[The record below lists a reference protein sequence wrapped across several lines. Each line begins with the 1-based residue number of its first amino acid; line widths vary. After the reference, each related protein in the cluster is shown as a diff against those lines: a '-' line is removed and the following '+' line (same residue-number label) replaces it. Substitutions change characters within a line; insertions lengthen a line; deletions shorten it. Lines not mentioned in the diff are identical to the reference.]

1 MPDFVVITGLNGVGK
16 SHLLSGVAGEVIRVM
31 ENKKVLGP
39 VKFFK
44 AQSLTP
50 SHIDRLVVERLD
62 HENIIFHLFEEYLLQ
77 NSRDSTIE
85 LGDIIQDPEKKKI
98 IEQVAQNTGKDL
110 TELKQEDFQKQ
121 LFQSQSSK
129 WKDPFYLNFLKLF
142 KGYQE
147 KIFNNDVRQFRN
159 HKYGN
164 VSYLK
169 KEEFRSIHGAPPW
182 EVVNRI
188 LVISKLGYY
197 FKALK
202 DPAPGEELQLKLVRR
217 QDKAEIDLNDLS
229 SGEKVLISL
238 VLALYNNDFEP
249 DIPGVL
255 LLEEPDAPL
264 HPAMIKQFLDVIQKL
279 FIQEKGIK
287 VLMTSHSPA
296 TVALAPDSSLFVMNR
311 VGKRVEKTSKDK
323 AIRVL
328 TAGIPS
334 FSMNYDN
341 RRQVFVESKHDVTF
355 YERVYQK
362 LSVHLDNE
370 ISLHFISSGV
380 GGQGD
385 CNQVREIVNKL
396 SSFGNTSIYG
406 IIDWDGKNNGNNFVK
421 VLGKNHRYSIE
432 NYIFDPIL
440 LAAFLLREKFI
451 RRESIGL
458 RPNENYTDFKNFEDG
473 HIQQIADYIEGRIR
487 PEYEHSR
494 REMDFNRVAQQK
506 VVYVGGNT
514 IRISNLLLV
523 NQGHVLEER
532 IKDAFPQ
539 LKRYQVEGQLKKEI
553 ILKVID
559 DIPEFISIDL
569 LKILTDI
576 QKGQIY
582 PGQ

>member
-1 MPDFVVITGLNGVGK
+1 
-16 SHLLSGVAGEVIRVM
+16 
-31 ENKKVLGP
+31 
-39 VKFFK
+39 
-44 AQSLTP
+44 
-50 SHIDRLVVERLD
+50 
-62 HENIIFHLFEEYLLQ
+62 
-77 NSRDSTIE
+77 
-85 LGDIIQDPEKKKI
+85 
-98 IEQVAQNTGKDL
+98 
-110 TELKQEDFQKQ
+110 
-121 LFQSQSSK
+121 
-129 WKDPFYLNFLKLF
+129 
-142 KGYQE
+142 
-147 KIFNNDVRQFRN
+147 
-159 HKYGN
+159 
-164 VSYLK
+164 
-169 KEEFRSIHGAPPW
+169 
-182 EVVNRI
+182 
-188 LVISKLGYY
+188 
-197 FKALK
+197 
-202 DPAPGEELQLKLVRR
+202 KLVRHH
-217 QDKAEIDLNDLS
+217 DKADIDLNDLS

-264 HPAMIKQFLDVIQKL
+264 HPAMIKQFLDVIIKL

-287 VLMTSHSPA
+287 VVMTSHSPV
-296 TVALAPDSSLFVMNR
+296 TVALAPDSSLFEMNR

-323 AIRVL
+323 AIKVL

-362 LSVHLDNE
+362 LSVFLDKE

-406 IIDWDGKNNGNNFVK
+406 IIDWDGKNNGNNFVN

-458 RPNENYTDFKNFEDG
+458 QPSENYTDFKNFENFR
-473 HIQQIADYIEGRIR
+473 IQQIADYIEGRIR
-487 PEYEHSR
+487 PHYEHSR
-494 REMDFNRVAQQK
+494 RELDFNCVAQQK
-506 VVYVGGNT
+506 VEYVGGNS

-523 NQGHVLEER
+523 NQGHTLEER

-559 DIPEFISIDL
+559 DIPEFLSVDL
-569 LKILTDI
+569 LKIFVDI
-576 QKGQIY
+576 QKGFTVTDS
-582 PGQ
+582 